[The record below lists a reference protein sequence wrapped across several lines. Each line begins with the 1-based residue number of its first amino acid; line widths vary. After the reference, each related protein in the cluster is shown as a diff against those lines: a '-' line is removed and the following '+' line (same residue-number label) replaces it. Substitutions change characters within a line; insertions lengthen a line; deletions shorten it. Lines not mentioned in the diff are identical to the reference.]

1 MSKKTTGLDMFWM
14 KVFLLLRVSV
24 WCRKV
29 KALSKTKKERY
40 FPLFVVSLSS
50 SAWIDFGSFVSLYI
64 LLSALLHGT
73 AHSPHVSLRFQF
85 LLVRNRGECWVL
97 ETLFHH
103 RYCAYDEK
111 HYDEFNLMITKD

>member
-14 KVFLLLRVSV
+14 KVFFLLRVLV

-50 SAWIDFGSFVSLYI
+50 
-64 LLSALLHGT
+64 T
-73 AHSPHVSLRFQF
+73 
-85 LLVRNRGECWVL
+85 
-97 ETLFHH
+97 
-103 RYCAYDEK
+103 
-111 HYDEFNLMITKD
+111 